1 MTKIISIHFIVIV
14 VLTILLVACNKNGN
28 NGAVP
33 KYIIGFSQC
42 NSAEPW
48 REAMNKQM
56 ESEVAKHSEI
66 KLLISDAQQSNAKQ
80 VADVEN
86 FIVRGVDLLM
96 ISPNEAQPLTGIVE
110 KAYDKGIPVIVI
122 DRKILSDKHTCFIG
136 ANNELI
142 GREAGKCAAQL
153 LNGKGQIV
161 EISGLKGSTHIKQ
174 KYFNKISANRFI
186 YGNK

>member
-1 MTKIISIHFIVIV
+1 MNKIFLPIIVISLLA
-14 VLTILLVACNKNGN
+14 VLFTSCGTKQSGKN
-28 NGAVP
+28 P

-48 REAMNKQM
+48 REAMNKQIM
-56 ESEVAKHSEI
+56 AEAAKHPER
-66 KLLISDAQQSNAKQ
+66 KLIISDAQQSNAKQ

-96 ISPNEAQPLTGIVE
+96 ISPNEAKPLTGIVE

-122 DRKILSDKHTCFIG
+122 DRKILSDKYTCFIG

-142 GREAGKCAAQL
+142 GKEAGKYAAKL
-153 LNGKGQIV
+153 LK
-161 EISGLKGSTHIKQ
+161 EKERLLK
-174 KYFNKISANRFI
+174 
-186 YGNK
+186 YGD